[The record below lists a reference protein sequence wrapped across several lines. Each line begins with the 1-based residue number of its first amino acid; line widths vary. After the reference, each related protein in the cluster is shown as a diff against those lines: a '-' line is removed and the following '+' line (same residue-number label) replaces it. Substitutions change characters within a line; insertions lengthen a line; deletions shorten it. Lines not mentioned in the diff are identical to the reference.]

1 MDALDLIEI
10 HQLLAEYGHAIDAK
24 DWDRFSGLF
33 ETDAEMDYRSPRNP
47 NIFNGVVEFV
57 EHLKTGNHPPAHH
70 VTNIFAFE
78 RDGAVHVHSKFLV
91 PYSRPT
97 HDPHRWYGGDYFD
110 TVAKSADGRWRFSSR
125 RCVPNWQL
133 TNAPYDDANIDEQRR
148 SF

>member
-24 DWDRFSGLF
+24 DWDRFASLF
-33 ETDAEMDYRSPRNP
+33 QTDAEMDYRSPRNP
-47 NIFNGVVEFV
+47 NIFHGVVEFV
-57 EHLKTGNHPPAHH
+57 DHLKTGNHPPAHH

-97 HDPHRWYGGDYFD
+97 LRAQLAAHQRP
-110 TVAKSADGRWRFSSR
+110 VR
-125 RCVPNWQL
+125 RCQH
-133 TNAPYDDANIDEQRR
+133 RR
-148 SF
+148 TTPQFLGHPGQ